1 MLSSKKF
8 LILAGGFGTR
18 IADTIGGLPKV
29 LAPVHDK
36 PFLFYQMNNWVSQGI
51 QDFTFLLH
59 YKAELIIE
67 FLENYKQHND
77 SQISYNFILEEKP
90 LGTGGAI
97 LNAVV
102 SSNIDDFV
110 AINADTWIELGFK
123 ESFEAVTPSILVTNV
138 NNASRFG
145 RVNLDSENCVMSF
158 DEKDGLETP
167 GLINAGLFC
176 LTREILES
184 VQQTKFSL
192 ELEVLE
198 PLAKTQNLKAIISN
212 TNFFDIGVPEDLNSF
227 REYILKTQLT

>member
-1 MLSSKKF
+1 MHTIISSKKF

-67 FLENYKQHND
+67 FLEEYKQH
-77 SQISYNFILEEKP
+77 SGKHISYNFILEERP

-97 LNAVV
+97 LNAAV
-102 SSNIDDFV
+102 SCNIDSFV
-110 AINADTWIELGFK
+110 IINADTWIESGFK
-123 ESFEAVTPSILVTNV
+123 ESFEALTSSILVTNV
-138 NNASRFG
+138 KNASRFG
-145 RVNLDSENCVMSF
+145 RVNLDSDNLVLSF

-167 GLINAGLFC
+167 GLINAGLFS
-176 LTREILES
+176 LTRQILES
-184 VQQTKFSL
+184 VQQTEFSL

-198 PLAKTQNLKAIISN
+198 PLAKSQNLQGIISN
-212 TNFFDIGVPEDLNSF
+212 TNFFDIGVPDDLNLF
-227 REYILKTQLT
+227 IEYILKT

>member
-1 MLSSKKF
+1 MVSSKKF

-18 IADTIGGLPKV
+18 LADTIGGLPKV

-67 FLENYKQHND
+67 FLEEYKQHND
-77 SQISYNFILEEKP
+77 TQISYNFILEEQP

-102 SSNIDDFV
+102 SSNIDRLV
-110 AINADTWIELGFK
+110 IINADTWIESGFK
-123 ESFEAVTPSILVTNV
+123 ESFEAIKPSILVTNV

-145 RVNLDSENCVMSF
+145 RVNLDSENLVLSF

-167 GLINAGLFC
+167 GLINAGLFS
-176 LTREILES
+176 LTKEILES
-184 VQQTKFSL
+184 VQQTQFSL

-198 PLAKTQNLKAIISN
+198 PLVKTKNLQAIISN
-212 TNFFDIGVPEDLNSF
+212 TIFFDIGVPEDLNLF

>member
-51 QDFTFLLH
+51 KDFTFLLH

-77 SQISYNFILEEKP
+77 SQISYNFILEDKP

-102 SSNIDDFV
+102 SSHIDDFV
-110 AINADTWIELGFK
+110 VINADTWIELGFK

-138 NNASRFG
+138 KNASRFG

-167 GLINAGLFC
+167 GLINAGLFS
-176 LTREILES
+176 LTRKILES